1 MTTFISKKVLVSESY
16 GWHKIEKD
24 HLILWFK
31 GYLYNSNE
39 QSILSQAVHFL
50 NTNTFNINVLSKWSK
65 SLSGHF
71 AFILIAD
78 DSIFA
83 AVDKVNTIPLF
94 YSSNKDDCFIANKAS
109 LIKDRI
115 SKNHHKINNQASLEI
130 AMSGYTIGSKTLY
143 QDLFQLTA
151 GECLFFE
158 KSSLNRIFY
167 YTYSP
172 WKVKDRSERELIK
185 DFNVILNATMSELV
199 DSIKGRQVVIPLSA
213 GNDSRLIASGLKH
226 FGIDNVLCFSYGRKG
241 NFESKMASLISHKLG
256 YKWEH
261 IDINDSSKKKFFKSK
276 KYKAYIDNYDSY
288 SSIPA
293 VQDIAE
299 MCYIKEKNLVSD
311 DAIIINGNS
320 GDYIT
325 GGHLPQATLLNTNKD
340 DIWKQ
345 FLLKHY
351 VLWGKLNTHTNHSLI
366 VKQLVKMAESRKITG
381 FLKNNDSPFLF
392 EAVEYLGRQSM
403 YVVNQQE
410 AYDFNN
416 YDWRLPLWSNSFLSF
431 WESVPFEYK
440 VGQRLYSKVLY
451 ENNWGGVWQGM
462 PINEKTIHPNWIR
475 PLRFV
480 SKVCL
485 SPLGKD
491 YWHSF
496 EKNVFQYWMDL
507 TRNSVITP
515 YHKVL
520 LDNNGQKN
528 TFSWLSKMYL
538 EEKDTNFNHFIN

>member
-1 MTTFISKKVLVSESY
+1 MTKFISKKVLISESY
-16 GWHKIEKD
+16 GWQKIEKNG
-24 HLILWFK
+24 LILWFK
-31 GYLYNSNE
+31 GYLFNSNE
-39 QSILSQAVHFL
+39 QKVHSKAVHFL

-65 SLSGHF
+65 TLNGHF
-71 AFILIAD
+71 AFILIASD
-78 DSIFA
+78 AIFA
-83 AVDKVNTIPLF
+83 AVDKVNTVPLF
-94 YSSNKDDCFIANKAS
+94 YSSNKEAFFISNKAS
-109 LIKDRI
+109 LIKDQNPDTQ
-115 SKNHHKINNQASLEI
+115 SKVNNQASLEI
-130 AMSGYTIGSKTLY
+130 AMSGYTIGRKTLY
-143 QDLFQLTA
+143 QDLFQLTS

-158 KSSLNRIFY
+158 QGSLDRVFY

-172 WKVKDRSERELIK
+172 WKVKHRTESELIK
-185 DFNVILNATMSELV
+185 DFNVTLNSTMSELV

-213 GNDSRLIASGLKH
+213 GRDSRVIASGLKH

-241 NFESKMASLISHKLG
+241 NFESEMASSISHKLG
-256 YKWEH
+256 YEWRH

-276 KYKAYIDNYDSY
+276 KYKAYLNDYDSY

-299 MCYIKEKNLVSD
+299 ICYIKEKNLISD

-320 GDYIT
+320 GDYIS
-325 GGHLPQATLLNTNKD
+325 GGHLFQATSLNTNAD

-351 VLWGKLNTHTNHSLI
+351 SLWGKLNTHNNHLLI
-366 VKQLVKMAESRKITG
+366 VKQLVKMAESRKITD
-381 FLKNNDSPFLF
+381 FLNSNDHPFFF
-392 EAVEYLGRQSM
+392 EAVEFLERQSM

-416 YDWRLPLWSNSFLSF
+416 YDWRLPLWSDNFLSF

-440 VGQRLYSKVLY
+440 FRQRLYSMVLY

-462 PINEKTIHPNWIR
+462 PINKKTIHPNWIV
-475 PLRFV
+475 PLRFA

-491 YWHSF
+491 YWHKF

-515 YHKVL
+515 YHRVL

-528 TFSWLSKMYL
+528 MFSWLSKGYL
-538 EEKDTNFNHFIN
+538 EQKK